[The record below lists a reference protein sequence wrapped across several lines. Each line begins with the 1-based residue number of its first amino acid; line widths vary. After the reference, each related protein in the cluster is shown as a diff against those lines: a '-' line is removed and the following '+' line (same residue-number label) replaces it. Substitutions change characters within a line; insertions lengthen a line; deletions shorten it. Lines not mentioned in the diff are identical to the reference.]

1 MAVDKMKA
9 IMNIENLTTLEELE
23 NFINFHIT
31 SLPQNSLNLNPTAGD
46 VIPNADGA
54 RKVRWTVKGTG
65 KRGGVRVVYFNQDAE
80 GLIYLIAI
88 YQKSDK
94 TNITGKEIKQAT

>member
-1 MAVDKMKA
+1 MQTVIETPTFTKQVDK
-9 IMNIENLTTLEELE
+9 IWSEDERLS
-23 NFINFHIT
+23 FIDYIVQH
-31 SLPQNSLNLNPTAGD
+31 PTAGD
-46 VIPNADGA
+46 VIPNANGA

-80 GLIYLIAI
+80 GVIYLVAI

-94 TNITGKEIKQAT
+94 TNITGKEIKQAI

>member
-1 MAVDKMKA
+1 MKAVIETLIFTKQVDK
-9 IMNIENLTTLEELE
+9 IWSEDERLS
-23 NFINFHIT
+23 FIDYIV
-31 SLPQNSLNLNPTAGD
+31 QNPMAGD

-80 GLIYLIAI
+80 GVIYLIAI
-88 YQKSDK
+88 YQKSNK
-94 TNITGKEIKQAT
+94 TNITSKEIKQAI